1 MTKEW
6 EKPEDLRRRKPVLWL
21 TMTALFMAMVVVL
34 SMSALSIP
42 VPGGH
47 LYFNDVVIDTAA
59 MLMDPLSAFIACGVG
74 AFLGD
79 LLFYP
84 APMFV
89 SLITHGLQ
97 ALVISLLCRKLRMKQ
112 PLACAIAVLAGAIV
126 MVVGYTLGRAF
137 VYSTPEYA
145 IMKLPFQCL
154 QAGVGAVSYTHV
166 HLGDGAIFLSVLL
179 LGPLGIPAAAVGS
192 MLSDLIGGYMVY
204 VLPTFLIKGLV
215 ALVAWKLCRK
225 DQPLLALLSFLL
237 AEAVMVLGYFLLEWA
252 LYGVAS
258 AAAAIGPNVVQGIA
272 GVLIGML
279 CLLITPRLERVAK
292 L

>member
-1 MTKEW
+1 MKKLSVQKLTLCGVMAALVFVMTYFPK
-6 EKPEDLRRRKPVLWL
+6 
-21 TMTALFMAMVVVL
+21 
-34 SMSALSIP
+34 IP
-42 VPGGH
+42 VPVTGG
-47 LYFNDVVIDTAA
+47 Y
-59 MLMDPLSAFIACGVG
+59 
-74 AFLGD
+74 
-79 LLFYP
+79 
-84 APMFV
+84 
-89 SLITHGLQ
+89 
-97 ALVISLLCRKLRMKQ
+97 
-112 PLACAIAVLAGAIV
+112 
-126 MVVGYTLGRAF
+126 
-137 VYSTPEYA
+137 
-145 IMKLPFQCL
+145 
-154 QAGVGAVSYTHV
+154 V

-225 DQPLLALLSFLL
+225 DQPLLAL
-237 AEAVMVLGYFLLEWA
+237 GYFLLEWA

-292 L
+292 V

>member
-1 MTKEW
+1 MKKLNVQKLTLCGVMAALVFVMTYFPK
-6 EKPEDLRRRKPVLWL
+6 
-21 TMTALFMAMVVVL
+21 
-34 SMSALSIP
+34 IP
-42 VPGGH
+42 VPVTGG
-47 LYFNDVVIDTAA
+47 Y
-59 MLMDPLSAFIACGVG
+59 
-74 AFLGD
+74 
-79 LLFYP
+79 
-84 APMFV
+84 
-89 SLITHGLQ
+89 
-97 ALVISLLCRKLRMKQ
+97 
-112 PLACAIAVLAGAIV
+112 
-126 MVVGYTLGRAF
+126 
-137 VYSTPEYA
+137 
-145 IMKLPFQCL
+145 
-154 QAGVGAVSYTHV
+154 V

-237 AEAVMVLGYFLLEWA
+237 AEEWA

-292 L
+292 V

>member
-47 LYFNDVVIDTAA
+47 LYFNDVVKLNVQKLT
-59 MLMDPLSAFIACGVG
+59 LCGVM
-74 AFLGD
+74 A
-79 LLFYP
+79 
-84 APMFV
+84 
-89 SLITHGLQ
+89 
-97 ALVISLLCRKLRMKQ
+97 ALVF
-112 PLACAIAVLAGAIV
+112 V
-126 MVVGYTLGRAF
+126 MTYFPKIPVPVTGGY
-137 VYSTPEYA
+137 
-145 IMKLPFQCL
+145 
-154 QAGVGAVSYTHV
+154 V

>member
-1 MTKEW
+1 MKKLNVQKLTLCGVMAALVFVMTYFPK
-6 EKPEDLRRRKPVLWL
+6 
-21 TMTALFMAMVVVL
+21 
-34 SMSALSIP
+34 IP
-42 VPGGH
+42 VPVTGG
-47 LYFNDVVIDTAA
+47 Y
-59 MLMDPLSAFIACGVG
+59 
-74 AFLGD
+74 
-79 LLFYP
+79 
-84 APMFV
+84 
-89 SLITHGLQ
+89 
-97 ALVISLLCRKLRMKQ
+97 
-112 PLACAIAVLAGAIV
+112 
-126 MVVGYTLGRAF
+126 
-137 VYSTPEYA
+137 
-145 IMKLPFQCL
+145 
-154 QAGVGAVSYTHV
+154 V

-279 CLLITPRLERVAK
+279 CLLITPRMERVAK
-292 L
+292 VYIKINREAKDFPTWKAIGFFLFHDAEKSPDGGQIRREMCYNSILEGDTLSPEAEARCKETLREIVR

>member
-1 MTKEW
+1 MKKLNVQKLTLCGVMAALVFVMTYFPK
-6 EKPEDLRRRKPVLWL
+6 
-21 TMTALFMAMVVVL
+21 
-34 SMSALSIP
+34 IP
-42 VPGGH
+42 VPVTGG
-47 LYFNDVVIDTAA
+47 Y
-59 MLMDPLSAFIACGVG
+59 
-74 AFLGD
+74 
-79 LLFYP
+79 
-84 APMFV
+84 
-89 SLITHGLQ
+89 
-97 ALVISLLCRKLRMKQ
+97 
-112 PLACAIAVLAGAIV
+112 
-126 MVVGYTLGRAF
+126 
-137 VYSTPEYA
+137 
-145 IMKLPFQCL
+145 
-154 QAGVGAVSYTHV
+154 V

-215 ALVAWKLCRK
+215 
-225 DQPLLALLSFLL
+225 ALLSFLL

-292 L
+292 V

>member
-1 MTKEW
+1 MKKLSVQKLTLCGVMAALVFVMTYFPK
-6 EKPEDLRRRKPVLWL
+6 
-21 TMTALFMAMVVVL
+21 
-34 SMSALSIP
+34 IP
-42 VPGGH
+42 VPVTGG
-47 LYFNDVVIDTAA
+47 Y
-59 MLMDPLSAFIACGVG
+59 
-74 AFLGD
+74 
-79 LLFYP
+79 
-84 APMFV
+84 
-89 SLITHGLQ
+89 
-97 ALVISLLCRKLRMKQ
+97 
-112 PLACAIAVLAGAIV
+112 
-126 MVVGYTLGRAF
+126 
-137 VYSTPEYA
+137 
-145 IMKLPFQCL
+145 
-154 QAGVGAVSYTHV
+154 V

-179 LGPLGIPAAAVGS
+179 LGPLG

-252 LYGVAS
+252 LYGIAS

-279 CLLITPRLERVAK
+279 CLLIAPRLERVAK